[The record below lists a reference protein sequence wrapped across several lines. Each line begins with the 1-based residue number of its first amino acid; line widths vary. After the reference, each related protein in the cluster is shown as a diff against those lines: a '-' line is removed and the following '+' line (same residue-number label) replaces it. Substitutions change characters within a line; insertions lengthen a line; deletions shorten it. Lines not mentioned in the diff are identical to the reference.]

1 MQRSKLGKRTW
12 FNLILFGTAGQ
23 IAWNVENM
31 VFNTFLYNSIYGNVS
46 DQAAIDNAIPF
57 STAISNMVALSAV
70 AAFVSTLLLGTLS
83 DRMNRRKIFLS
94 AGYIAW
100 GIVTACFG
108 FISLE
113 NTASILQTSDT
124 LRILTV
130 TVWTVIIMDVIMT
143 FMGSLSND
151 ASFNAWVTDIT
162 DETNRPVTESVL
174 AVLPLAA
181 TGIVMGLMAVVGK
194 IGYSNFFIILGA
206 AVSLCGVIGLFSLN
220 ESRSGIRQVNT
231 NYWADVVYGFRP
243 SVVKQH
249 KGLYLSFAAVCI
261 FNISVQVWFPY
272 LFIYLEH
279 VILANTPELLSAKN
293 IVGAI
298 VALAI
303 IVPGILILLTKQE
316 KIGRI
321 KVFFIS
327 SVGFVVGLFLVFL
340 FGRDVGSTLPCIAPA
355 LVGYA
360 VLTILLNATVRDYT
374 PEDKVG
380 QFQGIRMIF
389 YVLIPMV
396 VGPYIGD
403 LAIQSSTRT
412 YMNEYN
418 VETPLP
424 TEHMFLAAAVIAV
437 FVFIPLIFLWKKG
450 KQDAKKENA

>member
-57 STAISNMVALSAV
+57 STAISNMVALSAC

-100 GIVTACFG
+100 GIVTALFG

-113 NTASILQTSDT
+113 NTATLLQTSDT

-151 ASFNAWVTDIT
+151 ASFNAWVTDVT
-162 DETNRPVTESVL
+162 DESNRPVTESVL

-206 AVSLCGVIGLFSLN
+206 SVTLCGVIGLFSLN
-220 ESRSGIRQVNT
+220 ESRSGIRQVNN
-231 NYWADVVYGFRP
+231 NYWSDVVYGFRP
-243 SVVKQH
+243 SVVKEN
-249 KGLYLSFAAVCI
+249 KMLYLSMASVCI
-261 FNISVQVWFPY
+261 FNISVQIWFPY

-279 VILANTPELLSAKN
+279 VILKNTPELLGVKT
-293 IVGAI
+293 IIGAVI
-298 VALAI
+298 ALAI

-321 KVFFIS
+321 KVFLIAAT
-327 SVGFVVGLFLVFL
+327 GFVIGLFLVYL

-360 VLTILLNATVRDYT
+360 VLSILLNASVRDYT

-389 YVLIPMV
+389 YVLLPMV
-396 VGPYIGD
+396 IGPYIGD
-403 LAIQSSTRT
+403 LAISNSTRT
-412 YMNEYN
+412 YLNEFN

-424 TEHMFLAAAVIAV
+424 TEHMFLAAAIISV
-437 FVFIPLIFLWKKG
+437 FVFVPVLLLWKES
-450 KQDAKKENA
+450 KKNKKA

>member
-70 AAFVSTLLLGTLS
+70 AAFISTLLLGTLS

-100 GIVTACFG
+100 GIVTALFG

-113 NTASILQTSDT
+113 NTAAMLQTVDT

-130 TVWTVIIMDVIMT
+130 TVWMVIIMDVIMT

-151 ASFNAWVTDIT
+151 ASFNAWVTDVT
-162 DETNRPVTESVL
+162 DETNRPITESVL

-206 AVSLCGVIGLFSLN
+206 AVTLCGVIGLFSLN
-220 ESRSGIRQVNT
+220 ESRSGIRQVNN
-231 NYWADVVYGFRP
+231 NYWSDVVYGFRP
-243 SVVKQH
+243 SVVKQN
-249 KGLYLSFAAVCI
+249 KMLYLLLAAVCI
-261 FNISVQVWFPY
+261 FNISVQIWFPY

-279 VILANTPELLSAKN
+279 VIIANTPELICAKT
-293 IVGAI
+293 IIGVVI
-298 VALAI
+298 ALAI
-303 IVPGILILLTKQE
+303 IVPGLIILITKQD
-316 KIGRI
+316 KIGRT
-321 KVFFIS
+321 KVFFIAAAA
-327 SVGFVVGLFLVFL
+327 FTVGLFLVFL
-340 FGRDVGSTLPCIAPA
+340 FGRDVGSALPCIAPA

-360 VLTILLNATVRDYT
+360 VLSILLNASVRDHT

-380 QFQGIRMIF
+380 QFQGIRMVF
-389 YVLIPMV
+389 FVLIPMV

-403 LAIQSSTRT
+403 MAISNSTRT
-412 YMNEYN
+412 YLNEFN

-424 TEHMFLAAAVIAV
+424 TENMFLAAAIISV
-437 FVFIPLIFLWKKG
+437 FVFVPVLLLWKES
-450 KQDAKKENA
+450 KKNKKA

>member
-46 DQAAIDNAIPF
+46 DQAAVDNAIPF

-151 ASFNAWVTDIT
+151 ASLNAWVTDIT
-162 DETNRPVTESVL
+162 DESNRPVTESVL

-206 AVSLCGVIGLFSLN
+206 AVALCGVIGLFSLN

-279 VILANTPELLSAKN
+279 VILANTPELLGAKT

-298 VALAI
+298 VALA
-303 IVPGILILLTKQE
+303 
-316 KIGRI
+316 
-321 KVFFIS
+321 
-327 SVGFVVGLFLVFL
+327 
-340 FGRDVGSTLPCIAPA
+340 
-355 LVGYA
+355 
-360 VLTILLNATVRDYT
+360 
-374 PEDKVG
+374 
-380 QFQGIRMIF
+380 
-389 YVLIPMV
+389 
-396 VGPYIGD
+396 
-403 LAIQSSTRT
+403 
-412 YMNEYN
+412 
-418 VETPLP
+418 
-424 TEHMFLAAAVIAV
+424 
-437 FVFIPLIFLWKKG
+437 
-450 KQDAKKENA
+450 

>member
-70 AAFVSTLLLGTLS
+70 AAFISTLLLGTLS

-100 GIVTACFG
+100 GIVTALFG

-113 NTASILQTSDT
+113 NTAAMLQTVDT

-130 TVWTVIIMDVIMT
+130 TVWMVIIMDVIMT

-151 ASFNAWVTDIT
+151 ASFNAWVTDVT
-162 DETNRPVTESVL
+162 DETNRPITESVL

-206 AVSLCGVIGLFSLN
+206 AVTLCGVIGLFSLN
-220 ESRSGIRQVNT
+220 ESRSGIRQVNN
-231 NYWADVVYGFRP
+231 NYWSDVVYGFRP
-243 SVVKQH
+243 SVVKQN
-249 KGLYLSFAAVCI
+249 KMLYLLLAAVCI
-261 FNISVQVWFPY
+261 FNISVQIWFPY

-279 VILANTPELLSAKN
+279 VIIANTPELICAKT
-293 IVGAI
+293 IIGVVI
-298 VALAI
+298 ALAI
-303 IVPGILILLTKQE
+303 IVPGLIILITKQE
-316 KIGRI
+316 KIGRT
-321 KVFFIS
+321 KVFFIAAAA
-327 SVGFVVGLFLVFL
+327 FTVGLFLVFL
-340 FGRDVGSTLPCIAPA
+340 FGRDVGSALPCIAPA

-360 VLTILLNATVRDYT
+360 VLSILLNASVRDHT

-380 QFQGIRMIF
+380 QFQGIRMVF
-389 YVLIPMV
+389 FVLIPMV

-403 LAIQSSTRT
+403 MAISNSTKT
-412 YMNEYN
+412 YLNEFN

-424 TEHMFLAAAVIAV
+424 TENMFLAAALIAI
-437 FVFIPLIFLWKKG
+437 FVFIPLVLLWKNTK
-450 KQDAKKENA
+450 AEKKAQ

>member
-46 DQAAIDNAIPF
+46 DQSAIDNAIPF

-70 AAFVSTLLLGTLS
+70 AAFISTLLLGTLS

-100 GIVTACFG
+100 GIVTALFG

-113 NTASILQTSDT
+113 NTAAMLQTVDT

-130 TVWTVIIMDVIMT
+130 TVWMVIIMDVIMT

-151 ASFNAWVTDIT
+151 ASFNAWVTDVT
-162 DETNRPVTESVL
+162 DETNRPITESVL

-194 IGYSNFFIILGA
+194 IGYSKFFIILGA
-206 AVSLCGVIGLFSLN
+206 AVTLCGVIGLFSLN
-220 ESRSGIRQVNT
+220 ESRSGIRQVNN
-231 NYWADVVYGFRP
+231 NYWSDVVYGFRP
-243 SVVKQH
+243 SVVKQN
-249 KGLYLSFAAVCI
+249 KMLYLLLAAVCI
-261 FNISVQVWFPY
+261 FNISVQIWFPY

-279 VILANTPELLSAKN
+279 VIIANTPELICAKT
-293 IVGAI
+293 IIGVVI
-298 VALAI
+298 ALAI
-303 IVPGILILLTKQE
+303 IVPGLIILITKQE
-316 KIGRI
+316 KIGRT
-321 KVFFIS
+321 KVFFIAAAA
-327 SVGFVVGLFLVFL
+327 FTVGLFLVFL
-340 FGRDVGSTLPCIAPA
+340 FGRDVGSALPCIAPA

-360 VLTILLNATVRDYT
+360 VLSILLNASVRDHT

-380 QFQGIRMIF
+380 QFQGIRMVF
-389 YVLIPMV
+389 FVLIPMV

-403 LAIQSSTRT
+403 MAISNSTRT
-412 YMNEYN
+412 YLNEFN

-424 TEHMFLAAAVIAV
+424 TENMFLAAALIAI
-437 FVFIPLIFLWKKG
+437 FVFIPLVLLWKNTKA
-450 KQDAKKENA
+450 AKKAQ

>member
-70 AAFVSTLLLGTLS
+70 AAFISTLLLGTLS

-100 GIVTACFG
+100 GIVTALFG

-113 NTASILQTSDT
+113 NTAAMLQTVDT

-130 TVWTVIIMDVIMT
+130 TVWMVIIMDVIMT

-151 ASFNAWVTDIT
+151 ASFNAWVTDVT
-162 DETNRPVTESVL
+162 DETNRPITESVL

-206 AVSLCGVIGLFSLN
+206 AVTLCGVIGLFSLN
-220 ESRSGIRQVNT
+220 ESRSGIRQVNN
-231 NYWADVVYGFRP
+231 NYWSDVVYGFRP
-243 SVVKQH
+243 SVVKQN
-249 KGLYLSFAAVCI
+249 KMLYLLLAAVCI
-261 FNISVQVWFPY
+261 FNISVQIWFPY

-279 VILANTPELLSAKN
+279 VIIANTPVLICAKT
-293 IVGAI
+293 IIGVVI
-298 VALAI
+298 ALAI
-303 IVPGILILLTKQE
+303 IVPGLIILITKQE
-316 KIGRI
+316 KIGRT
-321 KVFFIS
+321 KVFFIAAAA
-327 SVGFVVGLFLVFL
+327 FTVGLFLVFL
-340 FGRDVGSTLPCIAPA
+340 FGRDVGSALPCIAPA

-360 VLTILLNATVRDYT
+360 VLSILLNASVRDHT

-380 QFQGIRMIF
+380 QFQGIRMVF
-389 YVLIPMV
+389 FVLIPMV

-403 LAIQSSTRT
+403 MAISNSTRT
-412 YMNEYN
+412 YLNEFN

-424 TEHMFLAAAVIAV
+424 TENMFLAAAVIAI
-437 FVFIPLIFLWKKG
+437 FVFIPLVLLWKNTKS
-450 KQDAKKENA
+450 AKKAQ

>member
-46 DQAAIDNAIPF
+46 DQAAVDNAIPF

-151 ASFNAWVTDIT
+151 ASFNAWVTDVT
-162 DETNRPVTESVL
+162 DESNRPATESVL

-206 AVSLCGVIGLFSLN
+206 AVALCGVIGLFSLN

-279 VILANTPELLSAKN
+279 VILANTPELLGAKT

-424 TEHMFLAAAVIAV
+424 TEHMFFAAAVIAM

>member
-70 AAFVSTLLLGTLS
+70 AAFISTLLLGTLS

-100 GIVTACFG
+100 GIVTALFG

-113 NTASILQTSDT
+113 NTAAMLQTVDT

-130 TVWTVIIMDVIMT
+130 TVWMVIIMDVIMT

-151 ASFNAWVTDIT
+151 ASFNAWVTDVT
-162 DETNRPVTESVL
+162 DETNRPITESVL

-206 AVSLCGVIGLFSLN
+206 AVTLCGVIGLFSLN
-220 ESRSGIRQVNT
+220 ESRSGIRQVNN
-231 NYWADVVYGFRP
+231 NYWSDVVYGFRP
-243 SVVKQH
+243 SVVKQN
-249 KGLYLSFAAVCI
+249 KMLYLLLAAVCI
-261 FNISVQVWFPY
+261 FNISVQIWFPY

-279 VILANTPELLSAKN
+279 VIIANTPELICAKT
-293 IVGAI
+293 IIGVVI
-298 VALAI
+298 ALAI
-303 IVPGILILLTKQE
+303 IVPGLIILITKQD
-316 KIGRI
+316 KIGRT
-321 KVFFIS
+321 KVFFIAAAA
-327 SVGFVVGLFLVFL
+327 FTVGLFLVFL
-340 FGRDVGSTLPCIAPA
+340 FGRDVGSALPCIAPA

-360 VLTILLNATVRDYT
+360 VLSILLNASVRDHT

-380 QFQGIRMIF
+380 QFQGIRMVF
-389 YVLIPMV
+389 FVLIPMV

-403 LAIQSSTRT
+403 MAISNSTRT
-412 YMNEYN
+412 YLNEFN

-424 TEHMFLAAAVIAV
+424 TENMFLAAAIISV
-437 FVFIPLIFLWKKG
+437 FVFVPILLLWKES
-450 KQDAKKENA
+450 KKNKKA

>member
-31 VFNTFLYNSIYGNVS
+31 VFNTFLYNSIYGNVT

-57 STAISNMVALSAV
+57 STAISNMVALSAC
-70 AAFVSTLLLGTLS
+70 AAFISTLLLGTLS

-94 AGYIAW
+94 AGYIVW
-100 GIVTACFG
+100 GIVTALFG

-113 NTASILQTSDT
+113 NTAAILQSSDM

-151 ASFNAWVTDIT
+151 ASFNAWVTDVT
-162 DETNRPVTESVL
+162 DESNRPVTESVL

-194 IGYSNFFIILGA
+194 IGYSTFFLVLGA
-206 AVSLCGVIGLFSLN
+206 AVTLCGIIGIFSLN
-220 ESRSGIRQVNT
+220 ESRSGIRQVNG
-231 NYWADVVYGFRP
+231 NYWSDVVYGFRP
-243 SVVKQH
+243 SVVRQH
-249 KGLYLSFAAVCI
+249 KDLYLSFAAVCI

-279 VILANTPELLSAKN
+279 VILKNTPELLGAKT
-293 IVGAI
+293 IIGAVI
-298 VALAI
+298 ALAI
-303 IVPGILILLTKQE
+303 IIPGIVILLTKQA
-316 KIGRI
+316 KIGRT
-321 KVFFIS
+321 KVFLIAS
-327 SVGFVVGLFLVFL
+327 AGFVVGLFLVFA
-340 FGRDVGSTLPCIAPA
+340 FGRDVGSTLPAIAPA

-360 VLTILLNATVRDYT
+360 VLTILLNASVRDYT

-380 QFQGIRMIF
+380 QFQGIRMVF

-403 LAIQSSTRT
+403 LAISNSTRT
-412 YMNEYN
+412 YLNEYN

-424 TEHMFLAAAVIAV
+424 TETMFLAAAIIAV
-437 FVFIPLIFLWKKG
+437 FVFIPVLLLWKRSK
-450 KQDAKKENA
+450 KQKASDNT

>member
-206 AVSLCGVIGLFSLN
+206 AVALCGVIGLFSLN

-279 VILANTPELLSAKN
+279 VILANTPELLGAKT

-298 VALAI
+298 VALSI

-437 FVFIPLIFLWKKG
+437 FVFIPLIFLWRKG

>member
-31 VFNTFLYNSIYGNVS
+31 VFNTFLYNSIYGNVT

-113 NTASILQTSDT
+113 NTAAILQSSDM
-124 LRILTV
+124 LRVLTV

-151 ASFNAWVTDIT
+151 ASFNAWVTDVT
-162 DETNRPVTESVL
+162 DESNRPVTESVL

-194 IGYSNFFIILGA
+194 IGYSTFFLILGA
-206 AVSLCGVIGLFSLN
+206 SVTLCGVIGLFSLN
-220 ESRSGIRQVNT
+220 ESRSGIRQVNG
-231 NYWADVVYGFRP
+231 NYWADVIYGFRP

-249 KGLYLSFAAVCI
+249 KDLYLSFAAVCI

-279 VILANTPELLSAKN
+279 VILKNTPELLGAKT
-293 IVGAI
+293 IIGAVI
-298 VALAI
+298 ALAI
-303 IVPGILILLTKQE
+303 IVPGILILLTKQA
-316 KIGRI
+316 KIGRT
-321 KVFFIS
+321 KVFLIA
-327 SVGFVVGLFLVFL
+327 SVGFVVGLFLVFA

-380 QFQGIRMIF
+380 QFQGIRMVF

-403 LAIQSSTRT
+403 LAISNSTRT
-412 YMNEYN
+412 YMNEFN

-424 TEHMFLAAAVIAV
+424 TETMFLAAAVIAV
-437 FVFIPLIFLWKKG
+437 FVFVPVLLLWKRSKN
-450 KQDAKKENA
+450 KQIADNT

>member
-46 DQAAIDNAIPF
+46 DQSAIDNAIPF

-70 AAFVSTLLLGTLS
+70 AAFLSTLLLGTLS

-100 GIVTACFG
+100 GVVTALFG

-113 NTASILQTSDT
+113 NTAAMLQTVDT

-130 TVWTVIIMDVIMT
+130 TVWMVIIMDVIMT

-151 ASFNAWVTDIT
+151 ASFNAWVTDVT
-162 DETNRPVTESVL
+162 DETNRPITESVL

-194 IGYSNFFIILGA
+194 IGYSTFFIILGA
-206 AVSLCGVIGLFSLN
+206 AVTLCGVIGIFSLN
-220 ESRSGIRQVNT
+220 ESRSGIRQVNS
-231 NYWADVVYGFRP
+231 NYWADVIYGFRP
-243 SVVKQH
+243 SVVKQN
-249 KGLYLSFAAVCI
+249 KMLYLSLAAVCI
-261 FNISVQVWFPY
+261 FNVSVQIWFPY

-279 VILANTPELLSAKN
+279 VIIANTPELICAKT
-293 IVGAI
+293 IIGVVI
-298 VALAI
+298 ALAI
-303 IVPGILILLTKQE
+303 IVPGILILITKQE

-321 KVFFIS
+321 KVFFIAAAA
-327 SVGFVVGLFLVFL
+327 FTVGLFLVFL
-340 FGRDVGSTLPCIAPA
+340 FGRDVGSALPCIAPA

-360 VLTILLNATVRDYT
+360 VLSILLNASVRDYT

-380 QFQGIRMIF
+380 QFQGIRMVF
-389 YVLIPMV
+389 FVLIPMV

-403 LAIQSSTRT
+403 MAISNSTRT
-412 YMNEYN
+412 YMNEFN

-424 TEHMFLAAAVIAV
+424 TENMFLAAAVVAV
-437 FVFIPLIFLWKKG
+437 FVFVPILLLWKHTKT
-450 KQDAKKENA
+450 AKKAQ

>member
-70 AAFVSTLLLGTLS
+70 AAFISTLLLGTLS

-100 GIVTACFG
+100 GIVTALFG

-113 NTASILQTSDT
+113 NTAAMLQTVDT

-130 TVWTVIIMDVIMT
+130 TVWMVIIMDVIMT

-151 ASFNAWVTDIT
+151 ASFNAWVTDVT
-162 DETNRPVTESVL
+162 DETNRPITESVL

-206 AVSLCGVIGLFSLN
+206 AVTLCGVIGLFSLN
-220 ESRSGIRQVNT
+220 ESRSGIRQVNN
-231 NYWADVVYGFRP
+231 NYWSDVVYGFRP
-243 SVVKQH
+243 SVVKQN
-249 KGLYLSFAAVCI
+249 KMLYLLLAAVCI
-261 FNISVQVWFPY
+261 FNISVQIWFPY

-279 VILANTPELLSAKN
+279 VIIANTPELICAKT
-293 IVGAI
+293 IIGVVI
-298 VALAI
+298 ALAI
-303 IVPGILILLTKQE
+303 IVPGLIILITKQE
-316 KIGRI
+316 KIGRT
-321 KVFFIS
+321 KVFFIAAAA
-327 SVGFVVGLFLVFL
+327 FTVGLFLVFL
-340 FGRDVGSTLPCIAPA
+340 FGRDVGSALPCIAPA

-360 VLTILLNATVRDYT
+360 VLSILLNASVRDHT

-380 QFQGIRMIF
+380 QFQGIRMVF
-389 YVLIPMV
+389 FVLIPMV

-403 LAIQSSTRT
+403 MAISNSTRT
-412 YMNEYN
+412 YLNEFN

-424 TEHMFLAAAVIAV
+424 TEHMFLAAAVIAI
-437 FVFIPLIFLWKKG
+437 FVFIPLVLLWKNTK
-450 KQDAKKENA
+450 AEKKAQ